1 MMAAL
6 IDRKRLKADTKS
18 MLAGASVS
26 PKAMVAL
33 YLAIALA
40 LDLLTTF
47 VGEAGLVATFLSILT
62 SLLLVVLNA
71 GFVLY
76 CMDIR
81 AGSRS
86 GLLTLFD
93 GFSLVGKLIGLQLVI
108 YVFTFLWSMLFVIPG
123 IIAAY
128 RYRFASYNLLENPDL
143 GIFEALNMS
152 KQQTRGYK
160 FQLFSLHLTYI
171 GWDILAG
178 LPALI
183 YSSYIQ
189 FSTFKTLLPYNVD
202 IQIDQFAAPE
212 FMPLWGWVLITG
224 LWHLVVALFYI
235 PVYQCVELGY
245 FEIAKQTSGVGTAQ
259 QPSHSDDCD
268 HTDSFL

>member
-6 IDRKRLKADTKS
+6 IDRRRLKADTKS

-47 VGEAGLVATFLSILT
+47 VGEAGLAATFLSILT

-81 AGSRS
+81 SGSSS
-86 GLLTLFD
+86 GFLTLFD

-128 RYRFASYNLLENPDL
+128 RYRFATYNLLENPDL

-152 KQQTRGYK
+152 KQQTLGYK
-160 FQLFSLHLTYI
+160 SQLFALHMTYV

-178 LPALI
+178 LPALV

-189 FSTFKTLLPYNVD
+189 LTTFQNLLPFS
-202 IQIDQFAAPE
+202 IGSPIDQFATPE

-235 PVYQCVELGY
+235 PVCQCVELGY
-245 FEIAKQTSGVGTAQ
+245 FEIAKQTSGVGATQ
-259 QPSHSDDCD
+259 QNFLSDSYD
-268 HTDSFL
+268 DSDSYI